1 MATQSYKGLQREARA
16 AASAQRKA
24 EKAEWLRQLILIA
37 ETKRLALMA
46 AKEAIRASGRK
57 VTDYSLREL
66 HQAAE
71 ARINPA
77 LIERAKARI
86 AQ

>member
-1 MATQSYKGLQREARA
+1 
-16 AASAQRKA
+16 
-24 EKAEWLRQLILIA
+24 
-37 ETKRLALMA
+37 MA

-57 VTDYSLREL
+57 ITDYSLREL